1 MIKIALIGIAA
12 VFAAMLF
19 RNGKT
24 EYGLFISIVAGILI
38 FTFGVGKLSSILA
51 VFNRIQEEIG
61 VNKEYIQILLKI
73 IGITY
78 VSEFSANLCR
88 DAGYG
93 AIAGQIEFVGKL
105 SILAVSLPILMALFD
120 TIGRLFR

>member
-12 VFAAMLF
+12 VFVAMLF

>member
-105 SILAVSLPILMALFD
+105 SILAVSLPILMALLD
-120 TIGRLFR
+120 TVGRLFR

>member
-12 VFAAMLF
+12 VFTAMLF

-105 SILAVSLPILMALFD
+105 SILAVSLPILMALLD
-120 TIGRLFR
+120 TVGRLFR